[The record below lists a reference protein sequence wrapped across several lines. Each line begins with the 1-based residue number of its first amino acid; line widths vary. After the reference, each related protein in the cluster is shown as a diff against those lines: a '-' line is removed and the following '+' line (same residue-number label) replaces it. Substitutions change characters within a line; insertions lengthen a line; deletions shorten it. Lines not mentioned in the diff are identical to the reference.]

1 MVFYFM
7 YIIYTIYIIV
17 EDMHLIYRWNISNCQ
32 VNGPKVAHVIKVQI
46 SPSFRLK
53 RHYWV

>member
-1 MVFYFM
+1 MAFYFM